1 MPVPTENQQRS
12 SFLSSQISLVNT
24 RVVQT
29 APDQARYLI
38 NLKTLPLA
46 IKVFQASQSAQG
58 IN

>member
-1 MPVPTENQQRS
+1 M
-12 SFLSSQISLVNT
+12 QI
-24 RVVQT
+24 

-46 IKVFQASQSAQG
+46 IKVFQASQSALG